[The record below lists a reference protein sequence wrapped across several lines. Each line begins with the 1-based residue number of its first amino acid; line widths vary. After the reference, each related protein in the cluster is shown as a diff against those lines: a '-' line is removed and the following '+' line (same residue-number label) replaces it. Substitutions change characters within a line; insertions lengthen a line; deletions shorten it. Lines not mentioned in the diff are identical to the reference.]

1 MHRRCFINDDYTEVV
16 SLIKK
21 AGPEHKCVL
30 LITAG
35 NVQTTQCRPKGAT
48 CQRGAKFTEF
58 VDKVTELQSALPEHR
73 FLTAAENVIMNDP
86 SDCKFISEMIGADPV

>member
-1 MHRRCFINDDYTEVV
+1 M
-16 SLIKK
+16 
-21 AGPEHKCVL
+21 
-30 LITAG
+30 
-35 NVQTTQCRPKGAT
+35 QTTQCRPKGAT

-86 SDCKFISEMIGADPV
+86 TDCKLISEMIGADPV